1 MEAPASPGSPALS
14 PPSFPL
20 ILSIPEPLHP
30 KLDDHKFMQALV
42 TSTGVER
49 IHWAKKL
56 ENSEYREGLVY
67 IYDEALK
74 NKLAVFHQLCA
85 EMGAEA
91 EIKVLIPQNMVS
103 QTIGKDGLNIKRLQM
118 RTDTK
123 IRVIDAV
130 KGLEERLVSISG
142 KAKDIEMATEAIHR
156 AIVERKAMEPRDK
169 FTPKFVVL
177 NAYAGHFIGKGGQFT
192 KSIKERYGVDI
203 KVWKSELPVQE
214 DEEVAVMHGKPTDR
228 LDAITDVI
236 RKLDEA
242 MTNFA
247 TSPMT
252 EATKMVVPKY
262 LQAKLLN
269 PQGTMLRE
277 VATKCHNVEFR
288 VIGGTPEAHEFVIEM
303 TGPQKYRVRA
313 AKEIV
318 SLLEDIKTAVSRSS
332 SRHKPRSRSRSRS
345 PSVTLHVAINARS
358 VPSIIGKNGDN
369 VKTLKTKTRCN
380 ISFDKPVL
388 RTVRTPDGSEAR
400 HCEVTGSA
408 KAVAMGVRTL
418 LEQVMRQKRE
428 TR

>member
-1 MEAPASPGSPALS
+1 MEASASPGSPALC

-42 TSTGVER
+42 TTTGVDR

-56 ENSEYREGLVY
+56 ENCEYREGLVY

-85 EMGAEA
+85 EMGPEA

-130 KGLEERLVSISG
+130 KGMEERLVSISG

-252 EATKMVVPKY
+252 EATKMVVPKH
-262 LQAKLLN
+262 LQAKLLSS
-269 PQGTMLRE
+269 QGTMLRE
-277 VATKCHNVEFR
+277 VINKCHNVEFR
-288 VIGGTPEAHEFVIEM
+288 VISGTPEAHEFVIEM
-303 TGPQKYRVRA
+303 TGPQKYRMRA

-400 HCEVTGSA
+400 HCEVTGST

>member
-42 TSTGVER
+42 TTTGVER
-49 IHWAKKL
+49 IHWAKKIDTCD
-56 ENSEYREGLVY
+56 YREGLVY
-67 IYDEALK
+67 IYDETLK
-74 NKLAVFHQLCA
+74 NKLATFHLLCA
-85 EMGAEA
+85 EMEA
-91 EIKVLIPQNMVS
+91 ETEVKVLIPQNMVS

-156 AIVERKAMEPRDK
+156 AIVERKATEPRDK

-192 KSIKERYGVDI
+192 KSIKERFGVDI

-242 MTNFA
+242 MTNFS

-252 EATKMVVPKY
+252 EATKIVVPKY
-262 LQAKLLN
+262 LQGKLLS
-269 PQGTMLRE
+269 PQGTMLRD
-277 VATKCHNVEFR
+277 VTSKCHNIDFR
-288 VIGGTPEAHEFVIEM
+288 VISGTLEAHEFVIEM
-303 TGPQKYRVRA
+303 TGPQKYRIRA
-313 AKEIV
+313 AKEII
-318 SLLEDIKTAVSRSS
+318 SLLEDIKTASRSS

-345 PSVTLHVAINARS
+345 PSVTLHVAINARC

-408 KAVAMGVRTL
+408 KAVAIGVRTL

>member
-1 MEAPASPGSPALS
+1 MEAPTSPGSPALS

>member
-30 KLDDHKFMQALV
+30 KLDDHKFMQALA